1 MTTTVRALAYND
13 DSGFYYNMDT
23 LGWNVIA
30 SITTWPTNDLFDA
43 RLSYAAWQPRH
54 LTPAELADPA
64 ISGDGADLDGDGL
77 PNLVEHALGL

>member
-1 MTTTVRALAYND
+1 
-13 DSGFYYNMDT
+13 MDT